1 MNHFEIAF
9 SNWVI
14 KYRWWLIASTL
25 IAVLLTASGMRFL
38 AAANSGAEGE
48 LTWALLTV

>member
-38 AAANSGAEGE
+38 TFDND
-48 LTWALLTV
+48 LRVFFF